1 MEYRPSGFWV
11 RPERPVESAG
21 SMDLFGHDH
30 SRERILFVCT
40 ANVDRS
46 RTAEDLYENDPR
58 FEVRSCG
65 VAPFAQVV
73 ITRELLDWADRIFVM
88 NESEDHH
95 VTAIRRRFPGFS
107 KEVIDLDIEDRWKRG
122 HSELKSLI
130 ESRLERYIGKPQPV
144 SLAK

>member
-1 MEYRPSGFWV
+1 MDFLAKGHT
-11 RPERPVESAG
+11 PE
-21 SMDLFGHDH
+21 H
-30 SRERILFVCT
+30 ILFVCT

-46 RTAEDLYENDPR
+46 RTAEDIYEKDPR

-88 NESEDHH
+88 NETEDHH

-107 KEVIDLDIEDRWKRG
+107 KEVVDLDVEDRWKRG
-122 HSELKSLI
+122 HPELKSLI
-130 ESRLERYIGKPQPV
+130 ESRLERHIGRPQVAQPTR
-144 SLAK
+144 